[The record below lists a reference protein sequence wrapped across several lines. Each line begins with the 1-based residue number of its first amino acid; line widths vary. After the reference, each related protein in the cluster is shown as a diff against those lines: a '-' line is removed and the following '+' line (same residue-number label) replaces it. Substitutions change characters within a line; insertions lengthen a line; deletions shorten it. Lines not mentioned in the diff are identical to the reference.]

1 MFFHVCSISNSR
13 VQPSRNTNSN
23 SARKCG
29 SKMAYFA
36 ARMQQLD
43 CLEGWRACRMKQNAP
58 KYKNTTNTI
67 RESIIISVLFLLTIM
82 LQKKKLQ
89 RPSNCLPPFS
99 GLPSASRSTPVLFS
113 AGSLTLKVTGL
124 FKSSS
129 VSLLGNSKVHGCL
142 SRVSWMEFFHGTSNI
157 GLTQPHAFYSFQFKN
172 YLWQLAI
179 FELKDLEKIPL

>member
-67 RESIIISVLFLLTIM
+67 RGSIIISVLFLLTIM

-124 FKSSS
+124 FKCSS

-142 SRVSWMEFFHGTSNI
+142 SRVS
-157 GLTQPHAFYSFQFKN
+157 
-172 YLWQLAI
+172 
-179 FELKDLEKIPL
+179 